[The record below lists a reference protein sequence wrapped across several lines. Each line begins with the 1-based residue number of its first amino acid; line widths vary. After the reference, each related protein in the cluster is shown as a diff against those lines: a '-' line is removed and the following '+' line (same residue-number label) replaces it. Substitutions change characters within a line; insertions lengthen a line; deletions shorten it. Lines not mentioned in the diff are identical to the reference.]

1 LKLRQWLALRGPAYV
16 HKRAAVL
23 LDRYGIT
30 PAKAVDRV
38 EGLIATLAEYGC
50 APTLPTPG
58 YIVQRYPQF
67 LRHLQDA
74 GAEIAVHGYDHV
86 DLGVYPPTEACEQ
99 LVRAAQVFA
108 HHGIE
113 VYGFRCPYLSCTDDL
128 LDVLPEGVFDY
139 SSNKAIWW
147 DVASSTGVRN
157 AATTLDVLHRLY
169 RPTSALDTV
178 CTPWTRSNVVEI
190 PVCLP
195 DDLELHDGLR
205 LGPEGM
211 TQAWSQILH
220 RTHRRGELFV
230 LMFHPELA
238 WRCQQPLMTVLH
250 EATRLHPPV
259 WIARLRDISNWW
271 REKSSFAV
279 AISHTPAGLH
289 ISFTCSERATILV
302 RGLGTCGPERARC
315 PEPFVPGPCTGPP
328 WVLGH
333 CTVRSSTVPKPLVLW
348 PKDTGDQG
356 SGTVPKDQGP
366 VEGWDGAYYQL
377 RTRALHVPAEPRPF
391 VGLPVNAPKRIVSF
405 LREQGYILD
414 TGETA
419 ARCGTY
425 IDAATLAGLTSEVEL
440 INYIEASAGPLV
452 RYWRWP
458 NGAKSAMCVTGDL
471 DALTLLDYASRL
483 FVR

>member
-1 LKLRQWLALRGPAYV
+1 LRGPAHV

-99 LVRAAQVFA
+99 LGRAAQVFA

-139 SSNKAIWW
+139 SSNKAVWW

-169 RPTSALDTV
+169 QPTSALDAV
-178 CTPWTRSNVVEI
+178 CTPWTRSSVVEI

-195 DDLELHDGLR
+195 DDLELHDGLH
-205 LGPEGM
+205 LGREGM

-220 RTHRRGELFV
+220 RTHRRGELFN
-230 LMFHPELA
+230 LAFHPELA
-238 WRCQQPLMTVLH
+238 WYCQQPLVRVLH
-250 EATRLHPPV
+250 EATRLQPPV
-259 WIARLRDISNWW
+259 WVTRLRDISNWW

-279 AISHTPAGLH
+279 AISHTPAGLR

-302 RGLGTCGPERARC
+302 RGLGACGSERVRC
-315 PEPFVPGPCTGPP
+315 PEPFVPGPCTCRPWSFGPRTKGP
-328 WVLGH
+328 G
-333 CTVRSSTVPKPLVLW
+333 
-348 PKDTGDQG
+348 Q
-356 SGTVPKDQGP
+356 VPKDRGP
-366 VEGWDGAYYQL
+366 GEGWDGAYYQL

-391 VGLPVNAPKRIVSF
+391 VGLPANTPKRVVSF

-419 ARCGTY
+419 AHCGTY
-425 IDAATLAGLTSEVEL
+425 IDAATLARLTSEVEL
-440 INYIEASAGPLV
+440 INYIEASRGPLI

-458 NGAKSAMCVTGDL
+458 SGAKSAMCVTGDL